1 MIPTQNEMFQLVLK
15 LVKDLPEFNRSQA
28 KQLVC
33 EHLKL
38 TDQEQNEKTSSGVPV
53 FESRVGWSVSWLS
66 DANYIDRIKRA
77 TYRITDRGNEI
88 IAKKLPLDEFVAKL
102 KNDRMKLVSSSEEES
117 TDILPDDDS
126 PDQVKSPEE
135 ILDEMIK
142 KLNDQLANSLMSSIL
157 SIEGRTGD
165 NFFEKLVTELVE
177 KMGYGEGRVTSASN
191 DNGIDG
197 IITTDKLGFDPI
209 LIQAKRYALD
219 HSVGRPEIQ
228 SFAGALGSVTRG
240 VFITTSSFSRQAIE
254 FANAYPHATISLI
267 DGKKLTELMIEYNL
281 GVSEERTIRLK
292 KLDSD
297 YFDY

>member
-15 LVKDLPEFNRSQA
+15 LVKDLPEFTRSQA